1 MRSWI
6 NYKVFVSSTFRDM
19 DFERDAIQFHV
30 IPRLNEKYRPYKV
43 QFQLVDLR
51 VGINTANLSEEEK
64 ENHVLNVCFD
74 SIEQSRPFFIAL
86 LGDRYGW
93 VPDDMR
99 WDTVFNRLGLEQ
111 QNLLVNSK
119 GKSVTEM
126 EILYGAIGNNGQY
139 LSHSIFMVRS
149 HDSYKGMPLERLK
162 LYADEAN
169 SDLTPDS
176 RLRNEEQLRALKEHI
191 IDIAKAQGMQDN
203 ICPYDLEWDPKANKF
218 VHLERFEDLLF
229 ARLCAAIDDEIE
241 HVAQEEQTWYG
252 QETNN
257 LSLQTSYISEH
268 SIRSSYYDCVIKA
281 LHTDGHQWLISGATG
296 CGKSV
301 VAAQCADYL
310 QHQGY
315 KCCIAMVGQTFYS
328 RQMRPILCRWLK
340 QLGLPNDP
348 AEWESMSNKQLY
360 TLLQTQVNNLKQRG
374 EEVWFVVDGV
384 EQFALY
390 ADDDVYQTWI
400 WEGANVILT
409 AHSDYAGKC
418 LHYHPAMRE
427 IAIAEWSPID
437 RVKLLSYCARQGNIE
452 LPEPL
457 KDKMLIGC
465 LNPLRLK
472 MLMGL
477 ICHLSMSDFEKIRMS
492 EADDEMSKINN
503 YLISLVDNAPQSFD
517 DFINYV
523 FQTLTKRM
531 ELGES
536 YLALFQYISASVMG
550 LRESD
555 MRMLLGDKW
564 DPLTFHSLA
573 YVLGDI
579 MKEDHYSRLWSIGTS
594 IREVLLQ
601 KDQRDIYKDLVNF
614 LLSLRNDDPLKRSIL
629 IYCIIQSETYGPG
642 ARFLGEYSEY
652 EDDKDMQTWLETSIT
667 LLLADPKRLEHL
679 TNLCALMP
687 ATKVVFFVDQIVRNG
702 LNDVHDTQKTE
713 EAKSWQRA
721 LLYGLDPN
729 AIDVASGAAYTYA
742 YQMMQIQGKE
752 MDMPKRRQCLSNA
765 ILCFQRCLDYD
776 PHNNNAKQM
785 YAVAL
790 MELAQVAMS
799 EGNMQEAERL
809 MNQMTEIF

>member
-1 MRSWI
+1 
-6 NYKVFVSSTFRDM
+6 
-19 DFERDAIQFHV
+19 
-30 IPRLNEKYRPYKV
+30 
-43 QFQLVDLR
+43 
-51 VGINTANLSEEEK
+51 
-64 ENHVLNVCFD
+64 
-74 SIEQSRPFFIAL
+74 
-86 LGDRYGW
+86 
-93 VPDDMR
+93 
-99 WDTVFNRLGLEQ
+99 
-111 QNLLVNSK
+111 
-119 GKSVTEM
+119 
-126 EILYGAIGNNGQY
+126 
-139 LSHSIFMVRS
+139 
-149 HDSYKGMPLERLK
+149 
-162 LYADEAN
+162 
-169 SDLTPDS
+169 
-176 RLRNEEQLRALKEHI
+176 
-191 IDIAKAQGMQDN
+191 
-203 ICPYDLEWDPKANKF
+203 
-218 VHLERFEDLLF
+218 
-229 ARLCAAIDDEIE
+229 
-241 HVAQEEQTWYG
+241 
-252 QETNN
+252 
-257 LSLQTSYISEH
+257 
-268 SIRSSYYDCVIKA
+268 
-281 LHTDGHQWLISGATG
+281 
-296 CGKSV
+296 
-301 VAAQCADYL
+301 
-310 QHQGY
+310 
-315 KCCIAMVGQTFYS
+315 MVGQTFYS

-400 WEGANVILT
+400 WEEANVILT

-418 LHYHPAMRE
+418 LHYHPTMRE
-427 IAIAEWSPID
+427 IAIDEWSPID

-492 EADDEMSKINN
+492 EAADEMSKINN

-601 KDQRDIYKDLVNF
+601 KDQRDIYKDLVTF

-687 ATKVVFFVDQIVRNG
+687 ATKVVVFVDQIVRNG